1 MIFIWQTALSIQEG
15 KSMSKKLR
23 LIHDMTINGKKVRKG
38 TIFKPYK
45 DGYIGAGM
53 ILGKELREHLTEK

>member
-1 MIFIWQTALSIQEG
+1 
-15 KSMSKKLR
+15 MSKKLR